1 MNIKDNVSTIMSSKV
16 IVANQFNTFSQ
27 VLRLF
32 SEFTVHHLPIV
43 NGKNH
48 LIGIVSSND
57 IMRLFLQPKFK
68 NVNLESDSLDNA
80 INMQDIMTPNPVT
93 LSPDDTIEK
102 AIAIFKDMKFHA
114 LPVVKDQEIVGILS
128 VKDLVRLFE

>member
-1 MNIKDNVSTIMSSKV
+1 MKISDKVSSIMSGKV
-16 IVANQFNTFSQ
+16 VVANQFHNFSQ

-43 NGKNH
+43 NGKNQI
-48 LIGIVSSND
+48 IGIISSND
-57 IMRLFLQPKFK
+57 IMRLFLLPKFK
-68 NVNLESDSLDNA
+68 DTTLNPDSLDAA
-80 INMQDIMTPNPVT
+80 INLQDIMTPNPVV

-102 AIAIFKDMKFHA
+102 AIAIFSDMKFHA
-114 LPVVKDQEIVGILS
+114 LPVVKDEQIVGILS